1 MEHYIPRLV
10 DSTVDLYLRTFGAV
24 LIAGPKWCGKTT
36 TAENHCRSVIRM
48 QDPDNSERYIQVARN
63 KPSLLLEGEKP
74 RLIDEW
80 QVEPRVW
87 DAVRYSV
94 DENRTPGQYILTGSV
109 TPVDDGKRHSG
120 VGRIIRLEMRN
131 LSLFESGDSTGEVSL
146 RGLMDGIK
154 DVSGT
159 SPLDYSSMAGVLV
172 RGGWPAS
179 IGANPDLHRGI
190 VQGYCEGLLETDINL
205 PDGKKRNKQRMRAIL
220 RSLSRNIATE
230 APNTTVLDDVSNT
243 YDGGLSINTLADYIS
258 ALKDIYVVEDL
269 EAWSPRLRS
278 KTAIRTSDVRH
289 FSDPAIAAYFLG
301 AGPRDLEMDPR
312 TYGLLFESLVIR
324 DLRVYARCNG
334 GDVYHYRDADN
345 LEVDAVIHLH
355 DGRWGAV
362 EVKLGED
369 GIETGSKNLLR
380 LSRKVDEDKMNPPSF
395 LAVVTSSGY
404 AYTRSDGVHVIPL
417 GCLRD

>member
-1 MEHYIPRLV
+1 
-10 DSTVDLYLRTFGAV
+10 
-24 LIAGPKWCGKTT
+24 
-36 TAENHCRSVIRM
+36 M
-48 QDPDNSERYIQVARN
+48 QDPDNNERYIQVARN
-63 KPSLLLEGEKP
+63 KPSLLLEGDRP

-80 QVEPRVW
+80 QVEPRIW

-109 TPVDDGKRHSG
+109 TPIDDGKRHSG

-146 RGLMDGIK
+146 RRLMDGIE

-159 SPLDYSSMAGVLV
+159 SSLDYSGMAKVLV

-179 IGANPDLHRGI
+179 IDADPDLHPSI
-190 VQGYCEGLLETDINL
+190 VRGYCEGLLESDINI
-205 PDGKKRNKQRMRAIL
+205 PDGRRRNKQRMRVIL

-230 APNTTVLDDVSNT
+230 TPNTTVLDDISNT
-243 YDGGLSINTLADYIS
+243 YDGSISINTLSDYIS
-258 ALKDIYVVEDL
+258 ALKDLYVVEDL

-289 FSDPAIAAYFLG
+289 LSDPAMAAYFLG

-312 TYGLLFESLVIR
+312 TYGPLFESLVVR
-324 DLRVYARCNG
+324 DLMIYTRCND
-334 GDVYHYRDADN
+334 GDVYHYRDADS

-369 GIETGSKNLLR
+369 GIETESKNLLR
-380 LSRKVDEDKMNPPSF
+380 LAHKIDEDRMNPPSF
-395 LAVVTSSGY
+395 LAVITSSGY